1 MKVFILR
8 RLGNCQG
15 CLWDFQWNVDR
26 NREIKSQAFFGG
38 GEKIDNDFGSEHLKF
53 LVPEDIQGEMSSRHL
68 KIIIY

>member
-1 MKVFILR
+1 M
-8 RLGNCQG
+8 
-15 CLWDFQWNVDR
+15 DR